1 MTKLI
6 LSSFVSLFAA
16 SAWAQHISY
25 QAPEILARASME
37 STLNLP
43 AMSFLNSTSVALNN
57 AGDVSFRIMAV
68 EGRAQQGIWYK
79 AANDK
84 VGKVVYVAPEDYY
97 VAEPVL
103 NNKGEAT
110 FNLFTEAFSEAIFI
124 FNPLSSKVEKVLDG
138 SKDQFYSQ
146 SFVKVLDSGDIIFRG
161 TTKKDDRGFFMY
173 RNGLKTM
180 AIEGEKTFG
189 VPTSY
194 LFKPVVNANGQWLF
208 KMREGE
214 HRDWGND
221 RSDQIVLLT
230 PNKEK
235 PNTYSKT
242 LIAQDKNGMPDSKF
256 VSLDNSPFIAG
267 SGAIVFTAKLES
279 KKKAIILHQDGIQT
293 ILAEEGKDGIAE
305 FEMFNPKVNSNGVIA
320 FRAKNTKGLRGIYVA
335 TKTEVQRVIGEGD
348 MIPSDLGPQYVMM
361 KQGFPGFAGDV
372 EINDRGD
379 IAFAAVVS
387 SLLDKHL
394 GDAVY
399 ILRANPPQ

>member
-1 MTKLI
+1 M
-6 LSSFVSLFAA
+6 
-16 SAWAQHISY
+16 AQKISY

-43 AMSFLNSTSVALNN
+43 SMSFLNSTSVALNKN
-57 AGDVSFRIMAV
+57 GDVAFRIMAV
-68 EGRAQQGIWYK
+68 EGKAQQGIWYK
-79 AANDK
+79 GANDK
-84 VGKVVYVAPEDYY
+84 AGKVIYVAAPDYY

-103 NNKGEAT
+103 NNKGQAT
-110 FNLFTEAFSEAIFI
+110 FNLFTEAFSEGIFI
-124 FNPLSSKVEKVLDG
+124 FNPASSAVEKVLDG
-138 SKDQFYSQ
+138 GKDKFYSQ
-146 SFVKVLDSGDIIFRG
+146 SFVKVLDSGDVVFRG
-161 TTKKDDRGFFMY
+161 TTKNVDRGFFLY
-173 RNGLKTM
+173 RDGLKTI

-194 LFKPVVNANGQWLF
+194 LFKPVVNTKGQWLF

-214 HRDWGND
+214 HRDWSND

-230 PNKEK
+230 PSKEN
-235 PNTYSKT
+235 PETFSKT
-242 LIAQDKNGMPDSKF
+242 LIAQDKNGDASSKF
-256 VSLDNSPFIAG
+256 VYLDNSPMLAD
-267 SGAIVFTAKLES
+267 SGAILFTAKLEN
-279 KKKAIILHQDGIQT
+279 KKKAIILQQDGEQT

-305 FEMFNPKVNSNGVIA
+305 FEMFNPKVNSHGVIA

-361 KQGFPGFAGDV
+361 KDGFPGFAGDV

-379 IAFAAVVS
+379 VVFAAVVA